1 LKIDFG
7 KAFDKVEYPAIIAML
22 KAKGYGPKWIRLVES
37 ILHSASTSVLL
48 NGVPGKKIICKRG
61 VRQGDPLS
69 PLLFVNTAELLQAAV
84 ILHGSKEISVFL
96 FRRVLVRSIPSFNML
111 MTLY

>member
-1 LKIDFG
+1 LKIDFE

-22 KAKGYGPKWIRLVES
+22 KAKGYGPKWIRQVES

-61 VRQGDPLS
+61 VR
-69 PLLFVNTAELLQAAV
+69 
-84 ILHGSKEISVFL
+84 
-96 FRRVLVRSIPSFNML
+96 
-111 MTLY
+111 